1 MTLPKIGMR
10 TIKTGIA
17 AFICALIGTTGFINN
32 PFFAIGACVVS
43 MQNTIKD
50 SYNAGFNRIKGTLLG
65 GILGFLVIYIF
76 DYNIFIASIGLV
88 FVIYICN
95 LLKLQSSILVC
106 SITYSSIAY
115 TISNQSPFIYSFHRT
130 LDTTLGVIIGVL
142 INYTISKPNLLN
154 NILSNI
160 ERLRDLSF
168 HLVRN
173 SLLSQDINLDTY
185 ENKLLALTSLINKH
199 EDDFYNDKN
208 SSVYFEFDKI
218 IMKFKEIKIHLYCL
232 NKIKEDFSISKENLD
247 YLYTT
252 FGLEVINT
260 ISKLKEDNSSS
271 NIEISTIYN
280 YHLNEIL
287 VSLDTIDNWILTHSK
302 EKIVL

>member
-17 AFICALIGTTGFINN
+17 AFICALIGSTGFINN

-65 GILGFLVIYIF
+65 GILGFLVVYIF
-76 DYNIFIASIGLV
+76 DYNIFIASIGLI

-95 LLKLQSSILVC
+95 ILKLQSSIIVC
-106 SITYSSIAY
+106 AITYSSIAY
-115 TISNQSPFIYSFHRT
+115 TISTQNPFIYSFHRT

-142 INYTISKPNLLN
+142 INYTIYKPNLLN
-154 NILSNI
+154 DILSNI

-173 SLLSQDINLDTY
+173 SLLSQDIDLETY

-199 EDDFYNDKN
+199 EDDFNDKN
-208 SSVYFEFDKI
+208 ASVYFEFNKM
-218 IMKFKEIKIHLYCL
+218 IMEFKEIRIHLYCL
-232 NKIKEDFSISKENLD
+232 NKLKEGFSISKENLD
-247 YLYTT
+247 YLYVI
-252 FGLEVINT
+252 FGLEVINS
-260 ISKLKEDNSSS
+260 IYGLKEDNSSS

-287 VSLDTIDNWILTHSK
+287 VSLDTIDNWILAHSK
-302 EKIVL
+302 KKIVL